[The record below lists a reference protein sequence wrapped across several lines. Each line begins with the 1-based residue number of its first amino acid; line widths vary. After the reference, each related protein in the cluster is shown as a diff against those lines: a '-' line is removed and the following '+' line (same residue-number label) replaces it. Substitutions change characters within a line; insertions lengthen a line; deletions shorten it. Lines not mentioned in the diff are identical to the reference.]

1 MFSLKILPFH
11 IIFNRN
17 HVIQEEPGVEG
28 AMEVT
33 GQVPE
38 SSTADGGYQ
47 SAGTQEYAEGKGIE
61 PVFPD
66 FQGRRGAY
74 ELEISKDG
82 TSMEATN
89 RTTGRKM
96 KAVRTK
102 GGSWRVD
109 DEVDGKKHRCYFT
122 DENVASSMRRRVFEA
137 IPKAKRWL
145 RNNVEATIFQLT
157 FHTRNNKTRYRGL
170 MRQNIFAISR
180 CLWVNCVRLS
190 LFELRMSK

>member
-89 RTTGRKM
+89 RTTERKM

-122 DENVASSMRRRVFEA
+122 DENVASSMRREGLRGHPQGQEVAEEQRRGHHIPAYIPHTQQQDALQGADEA
-137 IPKAKRWL
+137 EYFRDFTLPM
-145 RNNVEATIFQLT
+145 
-157 FHTRNNKTRYRGL
+157 G
-170 MRQNIFAISR
+170 
-180 CLWVNCVRLS
+180 
-190 LFELRMSK
+190 ELCPLVTV

>member
-61 PVFPD
+61 PVFP
-66 FQGRRGAY
+66 
-74 ELEISKDG
+74 
-82 TSMEATN
+82 
-89 RTTGRKM
+89 
-96 KAVRTK
+96 K